1 MTFTAILIFL
11 IVYQVTMRFPFWIL
25 ISKACQVILRILIL
39 SYKSY
44 TFLSQWLVWLKLK
57 LRWINNPYLILI
69 YRGTH
74 FSCNLLFQMLE
85 VLVFIQKMTWAVIS
99 ELSTSTADY
108 EALWIEIHNT
118 HSLNILCGIIC
129 RHPNG
134 NLESFLE
141 YLNSTAEKI
150 DRGRSIVQ
158 Y

>member
-1 MTFTAILIFL
+1 
-11 IVYQVTMRFPFWIL
+11 
-25 ISKACQVILRILIL
+25 
-39 SYKSY
+39 
-44 TFLSQWLVWLKLK
+44 
-57 LRWINNPYLILI
+57 
-69 YRGTH
+69 
-74 FSCNLLFQMLE
+74 MLE

-118 HSLNILCGIIC
+118 HSLNILCGIIR